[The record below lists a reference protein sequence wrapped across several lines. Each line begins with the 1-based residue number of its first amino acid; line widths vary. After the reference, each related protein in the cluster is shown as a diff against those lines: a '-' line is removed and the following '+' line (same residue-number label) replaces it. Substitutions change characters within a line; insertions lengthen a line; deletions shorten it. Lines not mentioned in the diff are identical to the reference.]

1 MIYCYLFEA
10 KSIQAY
16 LFGSG
21 KLRDVIAASER
32 LDRFIDSDK
41 ESLLHH
47 VLTQAQL
54 DSDLLDEDCPDR
66 DDLIRFLRCKGG
78 AFYCYA
84 KQKDP
89 LLKLRSLWTLSIEQM
104 FPSLQFTDALTHG
117 EGLKDAL
124 DTAHQQL
131 AASRNTPTIKLP
143 IASAPSHRTAL
154 TGNAAVP
161 LSSLAKQGSFVKE
174 DKLEADIDTE
184 LHRQAYQALDM
195 RYAAA
200 LQGKFTP
207 ENGVDEFSYPIDLE
221 NDFLFGELSGEI
233 TKSQREAV
241 KDIALI
247 HIDGNGLGLL
257 LMELKEALK
266 DAAIDNYRKGFRLF
280 SEALNKATISAARE
294 ATLFIYQQ
302 ARYLNTR
309 EKGKTRMMIP
319 LRPIVLGG
327 DDITLLCRAD
337 LALEF
342 SQIFCRA
349 FKTESEKSLK
359 PLFKNYL
366 PKSKLKPYLTASGG
380 ILYHKAGHPFTH
392 SHHLVE
398 ELCAHAKKLTKSPD
412 ANGQAA
418 LAFHRLS
425 NAVYESFEQVVKRSL
440 TLGNQKQQIQIGR
453 AAYFV
458 DETSSKQ
465 LPFDLN
471 KLNNLVQFC
480 TQKNSPV
487 SISRWRQM
495 ATSIALGD
503 FDEADRIYHRGRELA
518 NVDKDCQ
525 ELDKLLDALTPADC
539 KRNNW
544 FWTETQTGQPISII
558 NDLLVAHHFQS
569 FANAKYDLNEKQ
581 EPSHA

>member
-1 MIYCYLFEA
+1 MIYCYFFEA

-32 LDRFIDSDK
+32 LDRFIDSNQ

-54 DSDLLDEDCPDR
+54 DSDLLDENCPDR
-66 DDLIRFLRCKGG
+66 DNLIRFLRCKGG

-89 LLKLRSLWTLSIEQM
+89 LLKLRSLWTLTIEQM
-104 FPSLQFTDALTHG
+104 FPSLQYTDALTHG
-117 EGLKDAL
+117 EALKDVIDA
-124 DTAHQQL
+124 AHQQL
-131 AASRNTPTIKLP
+131 AANRNTPTIKLP
-143 IASAPSHRTAL
+143 IASAPTHRTAL

-161 LSSLAKQGSFVKE
+161 LSSLATQGSFIKE
-174 DKLEADIDTE
+174 DKLEADTDTE

-207 ENGVDEFSYPIDLE
+207 ESGVDDFSYPIDLE
-221 NDFLFGELSGEI
+221 NDFLFGELNGEI

-257 LMELKEALK
+257 LMALKEALK
-266 DAAIDNYRKGFRLF
+266 DAAIDDYRKGFRLF
-280 SEALNKATISAARE
+280 SEALNKATISTARE

-302 ARYLNTR
+302 ARYLNTQ
-309 EKGKTRMMIP
+309 EKGKTRLMIP

-349 FKTESEKSLK
+349 FKAESEKALA

-366 PKSKLKPYLTASGG
+366 SKSELKAYLTASGG

-412 ANGQAA
+412 ADGQAA

-425 NAVYESFEQVVKRSL
+425 NAVYESFDQVVKRSL

-458 DETSSKQ
+458 EESSNKQ
-465 LPFDLN
+465 LPFDLS
-471 KLNNLVQFC
+471 KLDNLVQFC

-495 ATSIALGD
+495 ATCIALGD

-518 NVDKDCQ
+518 KDDRDCH

-539 KRNNW
+539 TRNNW
-544 FWTETQTGQPISII
+544 YWTDAQTGQHVSII

-569 FANAKYDLNEKQ
+569 FANAKQALTEKQ